1 MKRNYLTPIVPNDQV
16 PGDAVAT
23 NCSTDSIAKIVRE
36 YEGVKRKHA
45 IGEMVKALKIE
56 APHVVAAF
64 GEDAAVIEHGSE
76 ALLLAA
82 DGIWS
87 RLMEA
92 DPYWAGYCSVLVNI
106 HDIAA
111 MGGHPVAMVDIF
123 SMAKGTVMEKVVKG
137 MHDAS
142 EQFGVPIVGGH
153 LHPDAPYSVI
163 DVAILGCAR
172 LDAIIYSSTAQAG
185 DAVVAAIDLD
195 GRVHPSCM
203 LNWDSVTMKPA
214 SVVRAQIA
222 LLEEIGKKHLVT
234 AGKDISNPG
243 LIGTLGMLLEVSGKG
258 ADIDLA
264 KIPKPDLSK
273 NNISFDLWVRMY
285 PGMGFIL
292 TAKKVDVD
300 ELVRLFAG
308 VGMTAREIGTVTDS
322 RELRIHYEGKD
333 TQVFDFVGNGIMH
346 IGQEDIACQAPGSR
360 SGSGSK
366 KTRKK

>member
-1 MKRNYLTPIVPNDQV
+1 MEER
-16 PGDAVAT
+16 
-23 NCSTDSIAKIVRE
+23 CSTETIAKVVRE

-45 IGEMVKALKIE
+45 IGEMVKALRIE

-87 RLMEA
+87 KLMEA

-111 MGGHPVAMVDIF
+111 MGGHPIAMVDIF
-123 SMAKGTVMEKVVKG
+123 SISRPDIQAQVVKG

-163 DVAILGCAR
+163 DVSILGCAR
-172 LDAIIYSSTAQAG
+172 LDSIIYSSTAQDG
-185 DAVVAAIDLD
+185 DAVVAAIDLN

-203 LNWDSVTMKPA
+203 LNWDSVTMKSA
-214 SVVRAQIA
+214 AVVRAQIA
-222 LLEEIGKKHLVT
+222 VMEEIGRKHLVT

-258 ADIDLA
+258 ADIDLG
-264 KIPKPDLSK
+264 KIPKPDLAK
-273 NNISFDLWVRMY
+273 NNITFELWVRMY
-285 PGMGFIL
+285 PGMGFIM
-292 TAKKVDVD
+292 TAKKEHVP
-300 ELVRLFAG
+300 ELVRLFEG

-322 RELRIHYEGKD
+322 RELRIHYEGRD
-333 TQVFDFVGNGIMH
+333 TRVFDFVGNGIMH
-346 IGQEDIACQAPGSR
+346 IGQEDISCQAQPGR
-360 SGSGSK
+360 SASGSK
-366 KTRKK
+366 KNRKK